1 MNVLIDTN
9 IFISREDYKE
19 VPSSLSSLLELFE
32 KHLVK
37 VYIHPLSKEDV
48 KRDRNLQRMQISL
61 SKMASYP
68 ELVAPPKI
76 GWGRFS
82 YSF

>member
-19 VPSSLSSLLELFE
+19 VPPSLSSLLELFE
-32 KHLVK
+32 KNSVK
-37 VYIHPLSKEDV
+37 IHVHPLSEDDIN
-48 KRDRNLQRMQISL
+48 RDPNLERRQISL

-68 ELVAPPKI
+68 ELVTPPVSRDDPEFLI
-76 GWGRFS
+76 
-82 YSF
+82 